1 MCVCVC
7 VYMYI
12 NVYLYMYI
20 YIKNVFINVYL
31 YICIFISKFSH
42 FCSPISFLSYV
53 IMFENYG
60 TVFSFVF
67 IEFTSKVIDVCA
79 VFLLRD
85 KALFNT
91 NYKK

>member
-1 MCVCVC
+1 
-7 VYMYI
+7 MYI
-12 NVYLYMYI
+12 NV
-20 YIKNVFINVYL
+20 
-31 YICIFISKFSH
+31 FISKFSH

-53 IMFENYG
+53 IMFKNYG